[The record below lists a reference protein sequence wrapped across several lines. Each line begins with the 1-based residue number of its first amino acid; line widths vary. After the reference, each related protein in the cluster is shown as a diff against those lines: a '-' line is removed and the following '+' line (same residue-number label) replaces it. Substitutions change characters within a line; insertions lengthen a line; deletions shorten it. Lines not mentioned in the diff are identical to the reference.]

1 MIARDDCPI
10 AVIGTKEPVLRFPL
24 VLEFESVFPTKSS
37 RVPVHIIKFCNVFGE
52 VFIILV
58 TILTNLSFCPKE
70 KIFWNMKYVEAIE
83 SVLFAIIVPYP
94 TVLAESVD
102 VTMKFE

>member
-1 MIARDDCPI
+1 MARDDWPI

-52 VFIILV
+52 VFITLV
-58 TILTNLSFCPKE
+58 TILTNLSFCPRE
-70 KIFWNMKYVEAIE
+70 KIFCKMKYVDPTV
-83 SVLFAIIVPYP
+83 SVLLAIIVPYP

>member
-37 RVPVHIIKFCNVFGE
+37 RVPVHIIKFCNVVGE

-58 TILTNLSFCPKE
+58 TILTNLSFCPRE
-70 KIFWNMKYVEAIE
+70 KIFWNMKYVEPIV

-94 TVLAESVD
+94 TVLAESV
-102 VTMKFE
+102 VVIMKFE